1 MMTTLT
7 LFFKLAIML
16 LQSIVSLTDGR
27 LFPNEHVV
35 EIHAVAPGESEN
47 ISQLKEK
54 AIEQIRLKRNVVN
67 ITEHV
72 AAVHSV
78 DFVVGA
84 YSSPRLTPLEK
95 SVRGLLIIGDV
106 YYDKADKVVLV
117 IPPGGGRKVRFL
129 YVELDGNLYEV
140 SLYEGE

>member
-1 MMTTLT
+1 MTTFI
-7 LFFKLAIML
+7 LFFKLAILL

-27 LFPNEHVV
+27 VFPNEHVV
-35 EIHAVAPGESEN
+35 EIHAVTPGESEN

-54 AIEQIRLKRNVVN
+54 ALEQIRLKRNVVN

-72 AAVHSV
+72 DAVHSI

-95 SVRGLLIIGDV
+95 SVCGMLVIGDV

-117 IPPGGGRKVRFL
+117 IPPGGAKKVRFL

-140 SLYEGE
+140 SLYEGG

>member
-1 MMTTLT
+1 MTTLT

-27 LFPNEHVV
+27 VFPNEHVV

-54 AIEQIRLKRNVVN
+54 ALEQIRLKRNVVN

-95 SVRGLLIIGDV
+95 SVRGMLLIGDV

-140 SLYEGE
+140 SLHGGD

>member
-1 MMTTLT
+1 MTTLT

-54 AIEQIRLKRNVVN
+54 ALEQIRLKRNVVN

-95 SVRGLLIIGDV
+95 SVRGMLIIGDV

-140 SLYEGE
+140 RLHAGD

>member
-7 LFFKLAIML
+7 LFFKLAIL
-16 LQSIVSLTDGR
+16 FLQSIVSLTDGR

-54 AIEQIRLKRNVVN
+54 ALEQIRLKRNVVN

-78 DFVVGA
+78 DFLVGA

-95 SVRGLLIIGDV
+95 SVRGMLIIGDV

-140 SLYEGE
+140 RLHEGE

>member
-1 MMTTLT
+1 MTTLT
-7 LFFKLAIML
+7 LFFKLAILL

-54 AIEQIRLKRNVVN
+54 ALEQIRLKRNVVN

-84 YSSPRLTPLEK
+84 YSFPRLTPLEK
-95 SVRGLLIIGDV
+95 SVRGLLVIGDV

-117 IPPGGGRKVRFL
+117 IPPGGGKKVRFL

-140 SLYEGE
+140 RLHEGD

>member
-54 AIEQIRLKRNVVN
+54 ALEQIRLKRNVVN

-95 SVRGLLIIGDV
+95 SVRGMLIIGDV

-140 SLYEGE
+140 RLHEGD

>member
-1 MMTTLT
+1 MTTLT

-35 EIHAVAPGESEN
+35 EIHAAAPGESEN
-47 ISQLKEK
+47 ISQLKGK
-54 AIEQIRLKRNVVN
+54 ALEQIRLKRNVVN

-95 SVRGLLIIGDV
+95 SVRGLLLIGDV

-140 SLYEGE
+140 RLHAGD

>member
-1 MMTTLT
+1 MTTLT

-27 LFPNEHVV
+27 LFPNDHVV

-54 AIEQIRLKRNVVN
+54 ALEQIRLKRNVVN

-95 SVRGLLIIGDV
+95 SVRGLLVIGDV

-117 IPPGGGRKVRFL
+117 IPPGGGKKVRFL

-140 SLYEGE
+140 RLHEGD

>member
-1 MMTTLT
+1 
-7 LFFKLAIML
+7 ML

-54 AIEQIRLKRNVVN
+54 ALEQIRLKRNVVN

-95 SVRGLLIIGDV
+95 SVRGMLVIGDV

-117 IPPGGGRKVRFL
+117 IPPGGAKKVRFL

-140 SLYEGE
+140 SLYEGG

>member
-1 MMTTLT
+1 MTTFT
-7 LFFKLAIML
+7 LFFKLAILL

-54 AIEQIRLKRNVVN
+54 ALEQIRLKRNVVN
-67 ITEHV
+67 MTEHV
-72 AAVHSV
+72 DVVHSV

-95 SVRGLLIIGDV
+95 SVRGMLVIGDV

-117 IPPGGGRKVRFL
+117 IPPGGAKKVRFL

-140 SLYEGE
+140 SLYEGG

>member
-1 MMTTLT
+1 M
-7 LFFKLAIML
+7 F

-27 LFPNEHVV
+27 VFPNEHVV

-54 AIEQIRLKRNVVN
+54 ALEQIRLKRNVVN

-95 SVRGLLIIGDV
+95 SVRGMLSIGDV

-117 IPPGGGRKVRFL
+117 IPLGGAKKVRFL

-140 SLYEGE
+140 SLYEGG

>member
-1 MMTTLT
+1 MTTLT

-47 ISQLKEK
+47 ISQLKER
-54 AIEQIRLKRNVVN
+54 ALEQIRLKRNVVN

-72 AAVHSV
+72 GAVHSV

-95 SVRGLLIIGDV
+95 SVRGLLLIGDV

-140 SLYEGE
+140 RLYEGE

>member
-7 LFFKLAIML
+7 LFFKLAIL
-16 LQSIVSLTDGR
+16 FLQSIVSLTDGR

-72 AAVHSV
+72 AAVDSV

-95 SVRGLLIIGDV
+95 SVRGLLLIGDV

-140 SLYEGE
+140 RLYEGD

>member
-1 MMTTLT
+1 MTTFI
-7 LFFKLAIML
+7 LFFKLAILL

-27 LFPNEHVV
+27 VFPNEHVV
-35 EIHAVAPGESEN
+35 EIHAVTPGESEN

-54 AIEQIRLKRNVVN
+54 ALEQIRLKRNVVN
-67 ITEHV
+67 MTEHV
-72 AAVHSV
+72 DAVHSV

-84 YSSPRLTPLEK
+84 YSSLRLTPLEK
-95 SVRGLLIIGDV
+95 SVRGMLSIGDV

-117 IPPGGGRKVRFL
+117 IPPGGAKKVRFL

-140 SLYEGE
+140 SLYEGG

>member
-1 MMTTLT
+1 MTTFI
-7 LFFKLAIML
+7 LFFKLAIL
-16 LQSIVSLTDGR
+16 FLQSIVSLTDGR
-27 LFPNEHVV
+27 VFPNEHVV

-54 AIEQIRLKRNVVN
+54 ALEQIRLKRHVVN

-95 SVRGLLIIGDV
+95 SVRGMLLIGDV

-129 YVELDGNLYEV
+129 HVELDGNLYEV
-140 SLYEGE
+140 GLHEGD

>member
-1 MMTTLT
+1 MTTLT

-54 AIEQIRLKRNVVN
+54 ALEQIRLKRNVVN

-95 SVRGLLIIGDV
+95 SVRGMLIIGDV

-129 YVELDGNLYEV
+129 YVELDGKLYEV
-140 SLYEGE
+140 RLYEGE

>member
-7 LFFKLAIML
+7 LFFKLAIL
-16 LQSIVSLTDGR
+16 FLQSIVSLTDGR

-54 AIEQIRLKRNVVN
+54 ALEQIRLKRNVVN

-78 DFVVGA
+78 DFVVGT

-95 SVRGLLIIGDV
+95 SVRGMLIIGDV

-117 IPPGGGRKVRFL
+117 IPPGGAKKVRFL

-140 SLYEGE
+140 SLYEGG